1 MRYPK
6 REKGSE
12 MLEAKA
18 LQILDL
24 IEFLY
29 DEYTKEQHVI
39 IFGNLI
45 CRHTSES
52 VLHYLVFGEFSD

>member
-1 MRYPK
+1 
-6 REKGSE
+6 